1 MVRRESAPGPS
12 SQRRPPSWGPRG
24 LAAACVLGAAVLTTV
39 PASAQTGVASA
50 SSSGKGI
57 AAGILLGAE
66 AVVLAEAA
74 IGVRPRWAYLLGA
87 GVGAAGGGVGGY
99 FLESHLDPKSATLL
113 LAGGLVL
120 AIPAT
125 VVALSASAYSPPRDY
140 VEDVPPLDEP
150 LEGAPQQSS
159 RAAPRLTLRPRPP
172 ALVGID
178 DGWSLGV
185 PAIALLDVYPMD
197 VRQRYGLA
205 RETELRVSVLAMRF

>member
-1 MVRRESAPGPS
+1 MDRRESAQGRS
-12 SQRRPPSWGPRG
+12 SPRTPPSGVLRG
-24 LAAACVLGAAVLTTV
+24 LAATCALTTAVLSPV

-66 AVVLAEAA
+66 AVVFTEAA
-74 IGVRPRWAYLLGA
+74 IGVQPRWAYLLGA
-87 GVGAAGGGVGGY
+87 AVGAAGGGVGGY
-99 FLESHLDPKSATLL
+99 FLESHLDPKGATLL

-125 VVALSASAYSPPRDY
+125 VVALSASAYSPPLDY
-140 VEDVPPLDEP
+140 VEDVPPQDDPVEA
-150 LEGAPQQSS
+150 APQQGS

-172 ALVGID
+172 ALVGVD

-185 PAIALLDVYPMD
+185 PAVALLDVYPMEW
-197 VRQRYGLA
+197 QRRHGLA